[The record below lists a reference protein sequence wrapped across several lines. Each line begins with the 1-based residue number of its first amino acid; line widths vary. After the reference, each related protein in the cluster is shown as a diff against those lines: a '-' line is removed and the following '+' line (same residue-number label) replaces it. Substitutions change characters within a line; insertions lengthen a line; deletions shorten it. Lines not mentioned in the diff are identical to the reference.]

1 MLQEVMTKPGEIIFR
16 EIPVP
21 EITEDQ
27 VLVKIMRIGICGSD
41 IHVYHGKHPFTKYPV
56 TQGHE
61 VSGEI
66 VKLGDKVTQ
75 FHVGQ
80 KITIEPQ
87 VYCGHCYPCRH
98 GKYNLCEE
106 LKVMGFQTTGTASE
120 YFAVDA
126 SKVTPIP
133 EEMSYEEGAMIEPLA
148 VAVHGVK
155 QMGDV
160 TGMNIVVIGAGPI
173 GNLVAQTAKGMGAAK
188 VMITDVSDLRLEK
201 AKECGIDVCVN
212 TKNKDF
218 GEAMVEAFGPD
229 KADVIYDCAGNN
241 ITMGQA
247 IKYARKGSVIV
258 LVAVFAGMAEIDLAV
273 ANDHELDIKSTM
285 MYRHDD
291 YVDAI
296 RLVNEKKVHL
306 QPLIS
311 KVFPFRDYLKA
322 YQYIDDNRETTMKV
336 IINVQEQ
343 EGDTMDNKYGVT
355 GIAHIGIPTN
365 DMEKTIEFYRN
376 LGFQVLLET
385 YNEKACE
392 KVAFLQLQNYCI
404 ETFENHQAVMADGAY
419 QHVALDVADINAA
432 YDRICAE
439 GHKIITNGIE
449 ALPFW
454 ENGVKFF
461 MIKGPNEEKIE
472 FCQKL

>member
-1 MLQEVMTKPGEIIFR
+1 MKAWILHNPNNMTYEETEKPQPKSDE
-16 EIPVP
+16 
-21 EITEDQ
+21 
-27 VLVKIMRIGICGSD
+27 VLVAVKAAGICGSD

-61 VSGEI
+61 VSGEV
-66 VKLGDKVTQ
+66 VKLGKNVTE
-75 FHVGQ
+75 FHEGQ
-80 KITIEPQ
+80 KVTIEPQ

-106 LKVMGFQTTGTASE
+106 LKVMGFQTIGTASE

-160 TGMNIVVIGAGPI
+160 SGMNIAVLGAGPI

-258 LVAVFAGMAEIDLAV
+258 LVAVFAGMASIDLAV

-296 RLVNEKKVHL
+296 RLVNENKVHL
-306 QPLIS
+306 RPLIS
-311 KVFPFRDYLKA
+311 KTFAFKDYLKA

-336 IINVQEQ
+336 IINVQE
-343 EGDTMDNKYGVT
+343 K
-355 GIAHIGIPTN
+355 
-365 DMEKTIEFYRN
+365 
-376 LGFQVLLET
+376 
-385 YNEKACE
+385 
-392 KVAFLQLQNYCI
+392 
-404 ETFENHQAVMADGAY
+404 
-419 QHVALDVADINAA
+419 
-432 YDRICAE
+432 
-439 GHKIITNGIE
+439 
-449 ALPFW
+449 
-454 ENGVKFF
+454 
-461 MIKGPNEEKIE
+461 
-472 FCQKL
+472 